1 MMGDADP
8 RPHDRGRRREVHVG
22 EPFDVSSWSLPPL
35 ALELDELATRAPR
48 GTDRAEAAADW
59 ACAQLAAGIAPRL
72 LCEAAMWCGLLN
84 TRSEGRGPFGLVSH
98 AVLAGHAAAQIG
110 ADPTTAAMAAAQLC
124 AYTAGAYRGG
134 VNDPAEGPSRLAWLD
149 AGGPG
154 DADEGGVD
162 AVVRFAEL
170 AELGECDLSDHAWL
184 AAAAADP
191 VAAEQALIS
200 VAAGG
205 YHLNEHK
212 LVYPA
217 QLRAWLGDDAAL
229 DPVLFRAAARYAGNH
244 LQTPDLAETRRA
256 DAAALAEM
264 VDAPAADGDHDLERV
279 SVVATGIARTSP
291 HELGPL
297 LLGSLQDEL
306 DPQDL
311 VLAIA
316 LVTAA
321 RFADTRFDPS
331 DPVGPVGPVHACTGT
346 NALRRC
352 LQRARSDELR
362 FELALCAPASPT
374 AHSLDRIGELT
385 VPPFDDGALEDLRE
399 ALAEGDPDAAA
410 EAASAVPPDDPAAV
424 EAAWEAVA
432 ATAARDQWMVTHAV
446 KHTVAMRE
454 DFESSGHPARAWFLA
469 AAARTAAHVAA
480 VDQPLSERITGR
492 LG

>member
-1 MMGDADP
+1 VGD
-8 RPHDRGRRREVHVG
+8 
-22 EPFDVSSWSLPPL
+22 PFDVASWPLPEL
-35 ALELDELATRAPR
+35 ALELDELATRSPR
-48 GTDRAEAAADW
+48 RGGRAQDAADW
-59 ACAQLAAGIAPRL
+59 ACRRLADGVEASAL
-72 LCEAAMWCGLLN
+72 AEAAMWCGLLN
-84 TRSEGRGPFGLVSH
+84 ARAEGRGPYGLVTH
-98 AVLAGHAAAQIG
+98 AVLAGHATAAI
-110 ADPTTAAMAAAQLC
+110 DPDPATRAMAAAQLC

-134 VNDPAEGPSRLAWLD
+134 VNDPAEGPSRLAWFD
-149 AGGPG
+149 PG
-154 DADEGGVD
+154 DLAAATEGQVD
-162 AVVRFAEL
+162 AVARFAEL
-170 AELGECDLSDHAWL
+170 AERGECDLADHAWL
-184 AAAAADP
+184 AAAENDP

-217 QLRAWLGDDAAL
+217 QLRAWLGDDAPL
-229 DPVLFRAAARYAGNH
+229 DPVLFRAAARYVGNH
-244 LQTPDLAETRRA
+244 LQAPERADTCRA

-264 VDAPAADGDHDLERV
+264 LDAPAADGDHDLERV
-279 SVVATGIARTSP
+279 SVVATGIARTP
-291 HELGPL
+291 AHELGPL

-321 RFADTRFDPS
+321 RFADTHFDPS
-331 DPVGPVGPVHACTGT
+331 DPVGPVGPIHACTGT

-362 FELALCAPASPT
+362 FELALCAPDSPT
-374 AHSLDRIGELT
+374 SRSLVRIGELS
-385 VPPFDDGALEDLRE
+385 VAPFDDGALDDLRD
-399 ALAEGDPDAAA
+399 ALADGDPDAAA
-410 EAASAVPPDDPAAV
+410 EAASAVPPDDEAAV
-424 EAAWEAVA
+424 ESAWSAIA

-454 DFESSGHPARAWFLA
+454 DFASSQHPARIWFLA

-480 VDQPLSERITGR
+480 VDQPLADRIADQ